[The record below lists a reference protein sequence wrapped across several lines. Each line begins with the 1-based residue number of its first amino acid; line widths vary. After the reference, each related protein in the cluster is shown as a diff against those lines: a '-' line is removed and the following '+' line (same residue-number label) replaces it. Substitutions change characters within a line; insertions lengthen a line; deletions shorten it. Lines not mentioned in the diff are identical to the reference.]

1 MNDVPKD
8 EQQLYSQGHE
18 RPEGDFCP
26 LCTLPVPFPMNK
38 HSVAQ
43 ACCMKNICNGCD
55 FAAKKR
61 GMLDCPFCRT
71 HCPDNDAD
79 ILAMVQAR
87 VEKKDPEAIN
97 SLGKDY
103 YYGMLGLQK
112 DTRKAFELYTE
123 AAERGSIE
131 ALFNL
136 GIAYEL
142 GEGVEQD
149 ETKSIE
155 YYKKAAMQG
164 HVDSRHNL
172 GCSEEEKGNYDSAVR
187 HFLISAKMGYEYSVE
202 TIEDMYMSGQ
212 ATKEQCAQAL
222 NGYQDAV
229 DEMERHPT
237 KRKISRPFRHHIFAE
252 HKEDLR
258 T

>member
-8 EQQLYSQGHE
+8 EHQLYSQGHE

-26 LCTLPVPFPMNK
+26 LCTLAVPFPMNK

-87 VEKKDPEAIN
+87 ADKKDPEAIN

-123 AAERGSIE
+123 AAERGSLE
-131 ALFNL
+131 ALYNL

-149 ETKSIE
+149 ETKSTE
-155 YYKKAAMQG
+155 FYKEAAMRG

-172 GCSEEEKGNYDSAVR
+172 GCTEEERGDYDRAVR
-187 HFLISAKMGYEYSVE
+187 HFLISAKMGYKNSVE
-202 TIEDMYMSGQ
+202 AIEDMFMGGQ
-212 ATKEQCAQAL
+212 ATREQHVQAL
-222 NGYQDAV
+222 KGYQDAV
-229 DEMERHPT
+229 EEMERHLAQRQTSQPIHA
-237 KRKISRPFRHHIFAE
+237 KFV
-252 HKEDLR
+252 R
-258 T
+258 TRTI